1 MTTLPS
7 LLTRSLTNFI
17 ESLAVAIPRLLS
29 GLVFL
34 ALAYATV
41 RIVLT
46 LVRSSIDRIY
56 VGDRELVGDLI
67 ATLAAIFLWFG
78 VALTFLKVVGMGD
91 IAASLGTA
99 VGFIAL
105 GISYALS
112 EMIEDTVAGVYLLRD
127 PDFNPGYRV
136 EAKGVTGTVAA
147 IELRK
152 TRIDT
157 DTGDRVVLANREI
170 EPRWTHDVPAAEDG
184 KSATRGGEHR
194 PRQHLNI
201 RLEIPYPW
209 HPQQQASVP
218 ADPMTTPPWRR

>member
-1 MTTLPS
+1 MSALVACVMTQLSS
-7 LLTRSLTNFI
+7 LLEGSITNFVQ
-17 ESLAVAIPRLLS
+17 SVSVAIPRLLS
-29 GLVFL
+29 GIVFI
-34 ALAYATV
+34 ALAYVTV
-41 RIVLT
+41 RIVLA
-46 LVRSSIDRIY
+46 LVRGSIRRMY

-67 ATLAAIFLWFG
+67 VTLVAIFLWFG
-78 VALTFLKVVGMGD
+78 VALTFLKIVGMGD

-105 GISYALS
+105 GVSYALS

-157 DTGDRVVLANREI
+157 DAGDRIVLANREI
-170 EPRWTHDVPAAEDG
+170 EGRWTYDKPDNEAA
-184 KSATRGGEHR
+184 
-194 PRQHLNI
+194 
-201 RLEIPYPW
+201 
-209 HPQQQASVP
+209 
-218 ADPMTTPPWRR
+218 

>member
-170 EPRWTHDVPAAEDG
+170 EPRWTHDDVPAAEDG
-184 KSATRGGEHR
+184 KSATREAESTDR
-194 PRQHLNI
+194 DN
-201 RLEIPYPW
+201 
-209 HPQQQASVP
+209 
-218 ADPMTTPPWRR
+218 T

>member
-1 MTTLPS
+1 MTQLSS
-7 LLTRSLTNFI
+7 LLEGSITNFVQ
-17 ESLAVAIPRLLS
+17 SVSVAIPRLLS
-29 GLVFL
+29 GIVFI
-34 ALAYATV
+34 ALAYVTV
-41 RIVLT
+41 RIVLA
-46 LVRSSIDRIY
+46 LVRGSIRRMY

-67 ATLAAIFLWFG
+67 VTLVAIFLWFG
-78 VALTFLKVVGMGD
+78 VALTFLKIVGMGD

-105 GISYALS
+105 GVSYALS

-157 DTGDRVVLANREI
+157 DAGDRIVLANREI
-170 EPRWTHDVPAAEDG
+170 EGRWTYDKPDNEAA
-184 KSATRGGEHR
+184 
-194 PRQHLNI
+194 
-201 RLEIPYPW
+201 
-209 HPQQQASVP
+209 
-218 ADPMTTPPWRR
+218 

>member
-1 MTTLPS
+1 MTTLPP
-7 LLTRSLTNFI
+7 LLTRSLANFV
-17 ESLAVAIPRLLS
+17 EGLAVAIPRLLS
-29 GLVFL
+29 GVIFL

-41 RIVLT
+41 RIVLS
-46 LVRSSIDRIY
+46 LVRTSIGRLY
-56 VGDRELVGDLI
+56 VDDRELVGDLLV
-67 ATLAAIFLWFG
+67 ALVAIFLWFG
-78 VALTFLKVVGMGD
+78 VALTFLKILGMGD

-105 GISYALS
+105 GVSYALS

-157 DTGDRVVLANREI
+157 DTGDRVVMANREI
-170 EPRWTHDVPAAEDG
+170 EPRWTHDVPEAAAEDAPPSPVDAETAADVDE
-184 KSATRGGEHR
+184 SAGAE
-194 PRQHLNI
+194 
-201 RLEIPYPW
+201 
-209 HPQQQASVP
+209 
-218 ADPMTTPPWRR
+218 

>member
-1 MTTLPS
+1 MTRIS
-7 LLTRSLTNFI
+7 LLVPRSLTNFV
-17 ESLAVAIPRLLS
+17 EGLTVAIPRLLS
-29 GLVFL
+29 GLIFL

-41 RIVLT
+41 RGVLA
-46 LVRSSIDRIY
+46 LVRSSIERLY
-56 VGDRELVGDLI
+56 VGDRELVGDLTV
-67 ATLAAIFLWFG
+67 TLVSVFLWFG

-105 GISYALS
+105 GVSYALS

-127 PDFNPGYRV
+127 PDFNVGYRV

-157 DTGDRVVLANREI
+157 DAGDRIVMANREI
-170 EPRWTHDVPAAEDG
+170 EPRWTYDVPEETD
-184 KSATRGGEHR
+184 
-194 PRQHLNI
+194 
-201 RLEIPYPW
+201 
-209 HPQQQASVP
+209 
-218 ADPMTTPPWRR
+218 

>member
-1 MTTLPS
+1 MTQIPS
-7 LLTRSLTNFI
+7 LLARSIANFVDGV
-17 ESLAVAIPRLLS
+17 AVAIPRLLS

-34 ALAYATV
+34 TLAYATV
-41 RIVLT
+41 RIALS
-46 LVRSSIDRIY
+46 LVRTSIGRVY

-67 ATLAAIFLWFG
+67 VTLVAVFLWFG

-99 VGFIAL
+99 VGFVAL
-105 GISYALS
+105 GVSYALS

-127 PDFNPGYRV
+127 PDFNVGYRV

-157 DTGDRVVLANREI
+157 DGGDRVVLANREI
-170 EPRWTHDVPAAEDG
+170 EPRWTHDVPDG
-184 KSATRGGEHR
+184 E
-194 PRQHLNI
+194 P
-201 RLEIPYPW
+201 
-209 HPQQQASVP
+209 
-218 ADPMTTPPWRR
+218 

>member
-1 MTTLPS
+1 MTQIPS
-7 LLTRSLTNFI
+7 LVSRSLSNFV
-17 ESLAVAIPRLLS
+17 EGLVVAVPRLLS
-29 GLVFL
+29 GLIFL
-34 ALAYATV
+34 ALAYLTV
-41 RIVLT
+41 RVVLSV
-46 LVRSSIDRIY
+46 VRGSIKRLY

-67 ATLAAIFLWFG
+67 VTLVSVFLWFG

-105 GISYALS
+105 GVSYALS

-127 PDFNPGYRV
+127 PDFNVGYRV

-157 DTGDRVVLANREI
+157 DAGDRIVMANREI
-170 EPRWTHDVPAAEDG
+170 EPRWTHDVPDDED
-184 KSATRGGEHR
+184 
-194 PRQHLNI
+194 
-201 RLEIPYPW
+201 
-209 HPQQQASVP
+209 
-218 ADPMTTPPWRR
+218 

>member
-1 MTTLPS
+1 MTSIRS
-7 LLTRSLTNFI
+7 LLAGALTDF
-17 ESLAVAIPRLLS
+17 LDGVFAAIPRALS
-29 GLVFL
+29 GIIFL
-34 ALAYATV
+34 GLAFVTV

-46 LVRSSIDRIY
+46 LVQTSIGRIY
-56 VGDRELVGDLI
+56 VGDRELVGDLVVTVI
-67 ATLAAIFLWFG
+67 AIFLWFG

-105 GISYALS
+105 GVSYALS
-112 EMIEDTVAGVYLLRD
+112 EMIEDTVAGIYLLRD

-157 DTGDRVVLANREI
+157 DDGDRVVLANREI
-170 EPRWTHDVPAAEDG
+170 ESRWTHDVPDG
-184 KSATRGGEHR
+184 E
-194 PRQHLNI
+194 
-201 RLEIPYPW
+201 
-209 HPQQQASVP
+209 
-218 ADPMTTPPWRR
+218 

>member
-1 MTTLPS
+1 MTQIQS
-7 LLTRSLTNFI
+7 LLGRSLANFV
-17 ESLAVAIPRLLS
+17 EGLVVAVPRLLS
-29 GLVFL
+29 GLIFL

-41 RIVLT
+41 RIVLA
-46 LVRSSIDRIY
+46 LVRSSIERLY

-67 ATLAAIFLWFG
+67 VTLASVFLWFG

-105 GISYALS
+105 GVSYALS

-157 DTGDRVVLANREI
+157 DAGDRVVVANREI
-170 EPRWTHDVPAAEDG
+170 EPRWTHDVPAEDDG
-184 KSATRGGEHR
+184 SDGSDGG
-194 PRQHLNI
+194 
-201 RLEIPYPW
+201 
-209 HPQQQASVP
+209 AS
-218 ADPMTTPPWRR
+218 TTD

>member
-1 MTTLPS
+1 MPALPS
-7 LLTRSLTNFI
+7 LLRQSFTNFV
-17 ESLAVAIPRLLS
+17 EGLAVAIPRLLS

-41 RIVLT
+41 RVVLAV
-46 LVRSSIDRIY
+46 VRSSIARVY

-67 ATLAAIFLWFG
+67 VTLVAVFLWFG
-78 VALTFLKVVGMGD
+78 VALTFLKVLGMGD

-105 GISYALS
+105 GVSYALS

-127 PDFNPGYRV
+127 PDFNVGYRV

-157 DTGDRVVLANREI
+157 DAGDRVVLANREI
-170 EPRWTHDVPAAEDG
+170 EPRWTHDVPEG
-184 KSATRGGEHR
+184 
-194 PRQHLNI
+194 
-201 RLEIPYPW
+201 
-209 HPQQQASVP
+209 P
-218 ADPMTTPPWRR
+218 ADDPVDESTDAGAANT

>member
-1 MTTLPS
+1 MTQISS
-7 LLTRSLTNFI
+7 LVARSLSNFVEGLI
-17 ESLAVAIPRLLS
+17 VAVPRLLS
-29 GLVFL
+29 GLIFL

-41 RIVLT
+41 RIVLSV
-46 LVRSSIDRIY
+46 VRRSIGRLY

-67 ATLAAIFLWFG
+67 VTLVAIFLWFG

-105 GISYALS
+105 GVSYALS

-127 PDFNPGYRV
+127 PDFNVGYRV

-157 DTGDRVVLANREI
+157 DAGDRIVMANREI
-170 EPRWTHDVPAAEDG
+170 EPRWTHDVPE
-184 KSATRGGEHR
+184 T
-194 PRQHLNI
+194 
-201 RLEIPYPW
+201 
-209 HPQQQASVP
+209 
-218 ADPMTTPPWRR
+218 AD